1 MSFHITSIEKLLL
14 NPFTAIG
21 GGALLTAR
29 AENKINMMTIS
40 WGNMGVMWNKNIVTV
55 YVRPDRY
62 TREFLE
68 KQDFFSVSFYPK
80 DNNSALKLCGTQS
93 GRDTDKVK
101 ATGLTPICTDDTAY
115 FAEAKLVFICKKL
128 YVDRIRPDGFI
139 SSDGDVHYPQ
149 KDYHYLY
156 MGEIVKVL
164 EAE

>member
-1 MSFHITSIEKLLL
+1 MSFHITSIEKLLF

-62 TREFLE
+62 TQEFLE